1 MAAIGVYL
9 NGGQGCWPEIEK
21 RQHIDLMGSDAP
33 PIQLALV
40 ARGMSD
46 GESALILRI
55 DLPDGQVVLTQ
66 ASLPRF
72 LEAAKALQLADAGVR
87 RLAKERKPR

>member
-9 NGGQGCWPEIEK
+9 AGGQACWPEIDK
-21 RQHIDLMGSDAP
+21 RPQIDLMGNDAP

-40 ARGMSD
+40 ASGMTN

-72 LEAAKALQLADAGVR
+72 LEAAKALQLAEAGYR
-87 RLAKERKPR
+87 RLAKERKPK